1 MNALRM
7 RDILLIL
14 LGATALWFLW
24 VFVRAI
30 RARRAEGQRVQP
42 RGPIYPI
49 SFVAAFFD
57 TLGIGSF
64 ASTTTMVRAIKLLP
78 DEHLP
83 GTLNIGYVIPT
94 ITQAFIFIKIVDVD
108 PITLVLLI
116 VASVVG
122 AWLGA
127 PVVARMPRRQI
138 QIGMGVALLVAATI
152 FTMSQPQISLLPPGG
167 NALKLEGVKL
177 VAGIVGNFALGA
189 LMTLGIGL
197 YGPCMILVYLLGMT
211 PAAAFPIMM
220 GSCAFL
226 MPVASVKFIKERAF
240 DAPAVVGM
248 ALTGV
253 PAVLL
258 AVTFFQTLSIVEI
271 RWLVIV
277 VVTIAAIGLLR
288 AGLSRSDATPETPKA

>member
-1 MNALRM
+1 MNL
-7 RDILLIL
+7 RDILLVL

-30 RARRAEGQRVQP
+30 RARHAAGDRVKP
-42 RGPIYPI
+42 RWQIYPI

-64 ASTTTMVRAIKLLP
+64 ASTTTMVRAVKLVP

-83 GTLNIGYVIPT
+83 GTLNIGYVVPT
-94 ITQAFIFIKIVDVD
+94 ITQAFIFIKLVPVGAL
-108 PITLVLLI
+108 TLVSLI
-116 VASVVG
+116 VASVLG

-127 PVVARMPRRQI
+127 PIVARMPRRQI
-138 QIGMGVALLVAATI
+138 QIGMGIALLVAATI
-152 FTMSQPQISLLPPGG
+152 FTMSQPQVKLLPAGG
-167 NALKLEGVKL
+167 EALSLTGMTL

-189 LMTLGIGL
+189 LMCLGIGL
-197 YGPCMILVYLLGMT
+197 YGPCMILIYLLGMT

-226 MPVASVKFIKERAF
+226 MPVASDRFIKERAY
-240 DAPAVVGM
+240 DPSAVVGM
-248 ALTGV
+248 SLTGI

-258 AVTFFQTLSIVEI
+258 AVGFFTTLSIVEI

-288 AGLSRSDATPETPKA
+288 AGLSKPMPVGPKAS

>member
-1 MNALRM
+1 MNSLDLRDAL
-7 RDILLIL
+7 LVL
-14 LGATALWFLW
+14 LGAFALWYLW

-30 RARRAEGQRVQP
+30 RARAAAGDRVMP
-42 RGPIYPI
+42 RWQMYPI
-49 SFVAAFFD
+49 SFVATFFD

-64 ASTTTMVRAIKLLP
+64 ASTTTMVRAMKLVP

-94 ITQAFIFIKIVDVD
+94 VTQAFIFIELVPVGAL
-108 PITLVLLI
+108 TLVSLI
-116 VASVVG
+116 VASVLG

-127 PVVARMPRRQI
+127 GVVCRWPRRRVQL
-138 QIGMGVALLVAATI
+138 GMGIALLVAATI
-152 FTMSQPQISLLPPGG
+152 FTLSQPQIKLLPAGG
-167 NALKLEGVKL
+167 DALQLEGVRL
-177 VAGIVGNFALGA
+177 AAGIVGNFALGA
-189 LMTLGIGL
+189 LMCLGIGL

-226 MPVASVKFIKERAF
+226 MTVASARFIKERAF
-240 DAPAVVGM
+240 DPSAVVGM
-248 ALTGV
+248 AVTGV

-258 AVTFFQTLSIVEI
+258 AVTFFKTLSIVEI

-288 AGLSRSDATPETPKA
+288 AGLSRPTTPTGAKAS